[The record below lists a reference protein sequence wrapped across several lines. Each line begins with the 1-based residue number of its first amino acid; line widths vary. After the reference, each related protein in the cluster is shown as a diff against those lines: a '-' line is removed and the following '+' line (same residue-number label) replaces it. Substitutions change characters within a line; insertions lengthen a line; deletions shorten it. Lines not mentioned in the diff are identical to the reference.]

1 MSDLKCPVCGEKI
14 ELEDGRSSAICKNCG
29 CEIKISVSV
38 SMPKETS
45 EGGTF
50 PEGETENLPESDA
63 PAQGG
68 EVPGKPKPMINVFG
82 PAAIALGALTIVF
95 AFLAGINA
103 LVLGICGII
112 ASILGFLMCF
122 LIKEVKKWM
131 PVAGIILNILGI
143 IISIIIK
150 DGFVF

>member
-1 MSDLKCPVCGEKI
+1 MSGLKCPVCGEDIDLK
-14 ELEDGRSSAICKNCG
+14 DTQASAVCENCG

-45 EGGTF
+45 EDRIF
-50 PEGETENLPESDA
+50 PEGETENVSEGDA
-63 PAQGG
+63 PAAGG
-68 EVPGKPKPMINVFG
+68 ETPGKSKPMINVFG
-82 PAAIALGALTIVF
+82 PAAIALGVLTIVF

-112 ASILGFLMCF
+112 ASILGFLTCF

>member
-1 MSDLKCPVCGEKI
+1 MSDLKCPVCGEDIDLKDAGAAAVC
-14 ELEDGRSSAICKNCG
+14 ENCG